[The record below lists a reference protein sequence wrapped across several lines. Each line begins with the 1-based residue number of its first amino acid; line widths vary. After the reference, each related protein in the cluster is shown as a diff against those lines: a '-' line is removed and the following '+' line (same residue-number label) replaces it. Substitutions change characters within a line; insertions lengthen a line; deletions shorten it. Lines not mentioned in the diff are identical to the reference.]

1 MIITVKNVLDRRFR
15 ISTQLYVVIGG
26 AVALT
31 VAASL
36 VGWFSF
42 NQVGEVQSRVNEG
55 SVPELEAAFGIA
67 QHSNTL
73 VTAAPRLTAAANA
86 DDLGVVAAVIEE
98 AHVALE
104 GEIDTLEERGTE
116 AERVQSIR
124 DHTNSLVLNIHLL
137 TDSMD
142 DLFEVTEQ
150 RDALRD
156 QLNTVNTR
164 LDATVVPAV
173 DNQYFY
179 TMTGYRN
186 LGDPPSIPQFY
197 FTEDEVD
204 LYRDLAELQADANVA
219 TQLLVSVFSL
229 SEAPLIEP
237 LRERFEAIA
246 SRIDRRVDGLHDNQA
261 RAVLIPIFTWLF
273 DLGMGEGNGFDLR
286 ARELEILQGQQALL
300 ETNRG
305 IAVELVD
312 EVDGLVNTA
321 HLRVEEATE
330 ASTQAILTG
339 RTLLLVI
346 SASSVAAAMLISWQF
361 VWRILL
367 RRLEMLSDWMR
378 RMAGGD
384 LEAQVEIRGKD
395 EVADMAA
402 ALEVF
407 RQHALEVQRLNLVE
421 RLAEELQ
428 GKNEELESL
437 AGELQGK
444 NGELESLA
452 GELQGKNDQLEI
464 VLADLQKAQDQ
475 IVMREKLAALGELT
489 AGVAHEIRNPLN
501 FVNNFSEVSEELLQE
516 MNEILEEGGDSLN
529 EEQKGN
535 IQDISQDLSSNLER
549 IRTHGSRANRIVHDM
564 LMMGRGSGDHRPTD
578 INGLVDEYSKLAYHS
593 ARATNTEFQL
603 DLQQD
608 FDPDVGELDVIPQ
621 DLGRVFLNMVSNS
634 CHATH
639 EKRMAGLEAGNG
651 VADYFPTVWLTTR
664 RIDDMIEVRIRD
676 NGNGIPDDVIDKIF
690 NPFFTTKPTDQGTG
704 LGLAISSDIIRQHG
718 GSIRATSEPG
728 EYAEMIVELPLVVT
742 TAALAEDA
750 DDEEP
755 DDAQEQSEEGQD

>member
-1 MIITVKNVLDRRFR
+1 MIGKLKSIIDLRFR
-15 ISTQLYVVIGG
+15 ISTQLYLVIGG
-26 AVALT
+26 AVVMT

-67 QHSNTL
+67 QYSNTL
-73 VTAAPRLTAAANA
+73 VTAAPRLTSAANA
-86 DDLGVVAAVIEE
+86 KDLGEVAALIEG
-98 AHVALE
+98 AHSALE
-104 GEIDTLEERGTE
+104 GEIDTLEERGTGD
-116 AERVQSIR
+116 ARVQRIR
-124 DHTNSLVLNIHLL
+124 DHANSLVLNIQLI

-142 DLFEVTEQ
+142 ELFIVTEQ
-150 RDALRD
+150 RDTLRD
-156 QLNTVNTR
+156 QLTTVNTR

-186 LGDPPSIPQFY
+186 PGEPPAIPQFH
-197 FTEDEVD
+197 FTEDELS
-204 LYRDLAELQADANVA
+204 LYRSLAEVQADANVA

-246 SRIDRRVDGLHDNQA
+246 GSIDRRVDSLQDNQV

-286 ARELEILQGQQALL
+286 ARELELLQSQQSLL
-300 ETNRG
+300 ATNRN

-312 EVDGLVNTA
+312 EVDGLVNAA
-321 HLRVEEATE
+321 HLNVQAATE

-339 RTLLLVI
+339 RTLLLAI
-346 SASSVAAAMLISWQF
+346 TAISVAAAMLISWQF
-361 VWRILL
+361 VWRVLL

-378 RMAGGD
+378 RMARGD
-384 LEAQVEIRGKD
+384 LEAQVEIGGRD

-407 RQHALEVQRLNLVE
+407 RQHALEIQRLNLVE
-421 RLAEELQ
+421 QLAQELQ
-428 GKNEELESL
+428 GKNEELES
-437 AGELQGK
+437 
-444 NGELESLA
+444 
-452 GELQGKNDQLEI
+452 
-464 VLADLQKAQDQ
+464 VLADLQRAQDQ

-501 FVNNFSEVSEELLQE
+501 FVNNFSEVSAELLQE
-516 MNEILEEGGDSLN
+516 LNEIFEEGGETLN
-529 EEQKGN
+529 EEQRGL

-549 IRTHGSRANRIVHDM
+549 IRTHGARANRIVHDM
-564 LMMGRGSGDHRPTD
+564 LMMGRGSGEHRPTD

-593 ARATNTEFQL
+593 ARATNTEFQI

-639 EKRMAGLEAGNG
+639 EKRIARVEAGNG
-651 VADYFPTVWLTTR
+651 SEVYFPTVWLTTR
-664 RIDDMIEVRIRD
+664 RKEEQIEVRIRD
-676 NGNGIPDDVIDKIF
+676 NGSGIPDDVIDKIF

-704 LGLAISSDIIRQHG
+704 LGLALSSDIIRQHG
-718 GSIRATSEPG
+718 GAIRATSEPG
-728 EYAEMIVELPLVVT
+728 EYTEMIIDLPLVMAVVVMEQE
-742 TAALAEDA
+742 AGEEV
-750 DDEEP
+750 DEE
-755 DDAQEQSEEGQD
+755 QDQD

>member
-1 MIITVKNVLDRRFR
+1 MIGKLKSIIDLRFR
-15 ISTQLYVVIGG
+15 ISTQLYLVIGG
-26 AVALT
+26 AVVMT

-73 VTAAPRLTAAANA
+73 VTAAPRLTSAANA
-86 DDLGVVAAVIEE
+86 KDLGEVVALIED
-98 AHVALE
+98 AHSALE
-104 GEIDTLEERGTE
+104 GEIDTLEERGTGDD
-116 AERVQSIR
+116 RVQRIR
-124 DHTNSLVLNIHLL
+124 DHANSLVLNIQLI

-142 DLFEVTEQ
+142 ELFIVTEQ
-150 RDALRD
+150 RDTLRD
-156 QLNTVNTR
+156 QLTTVNTR

-186 LGDPPSIPQFY
+186 PGEPPAIPQFH
-197 FTEDEVD
+197 FTEDELS
-204 LYRDLAELQADANVA
+204 LYRSLAEIQADANVA

-246 SRIDRRVDGLHDNQA
+246 GSIDRRVDSLQDNQV

-286 ARELEILQGQQALL
+286 ARELELLQSQQSLL
-300 ETNRG
+300 ATNRN

-312 EVDGLVNTA
+312 EVDGLVNAA
-321 HLRVEEATE
+321 HLNVQAATE

-339 RTLLLVI
+339 RTLLLAI
-346 SASSVAAAMLISWQF
+346 TAISVAAAMLISWQF
-361 VWRILL
+361 VWRVLL

-378 RMAGGD
+378 RMARGD
-384 LEAQVEIRGKD
+384 LEAQVDIGGRD

-407 RQHALEVQRLNLVE
+407 RQHALEIQRLNLVE
-421 RLAEELQ
+421 QLAQELQ
-428 GKNEELESL
+428 GKNEELES
-437 AGELQGK
+437 
-444 NGELESLA
+444 
-452 GELQGKNDQLEI
+452 
-464 VLADLQKAQDQ
+464 VLADLQRAQDQ

-501 FVNNFSEVSEELLQE
+501 FVNNFSEVSAELLQE
-516 MNEILEEGGDSLN
+516 LNEIFEEGGETLN
-529 EEQKGN
+529 EEQRGL

-549 IRTHGSRANRIVHDM
+549 IRTHGARANRIVHDM
-564 LMMGRGSGDHRPTD
+564 LMMGRGSGEHRPTD

-593 ARATNTEFQL
+593 ARATNTEFQI

-639 EKRMAGLEAGNG
+639 EKRIARVEAGNG
-651 VADYFPTVWLTTR
+651 SEVYFPTVWLTTR
-664 RIDDMIEVRIRD
+664 RKEEQIEVRIRD
-676 NGNGIPDDVIDKIF
+676 NGSGIPDDVIDKIF

-704 LGLAISSDIIRQHG
+704 LGLALSSDIIRQHG
-718 GSIRATSEPG
+718 GAIRATSEPG
-728 EYAEMIVELPLVVT
+728 EYTEMIIDLPLAMGAAVT
-742 TAALAEDA
+742 EQEVG
-750 DDEEP
+750 EEE
-755 DDAQEQSEEGQD
+755 EQDQD

>member
-1 MIITVKNVLDRRFR
+1 MIGKLKSIVGLRFR

-26 AVALT
+26 AVAMT

-73 VTAAPRLTAAANA
+73 VTAAPRLTSAANA
-86 DDLGVVAAVIEE
+86 RDLGEVAALIED
-98 AHVALE
+98 AHSALE
-104 GEIDTLEERGTE
+104 GEIDTLEERGTGD
-116 AERVQSIR
+116 ARVQRIR
-124 DHTNSLVLNIHLL
+124 DHANSLVLNIQLI

-142 DLFEVTEQ
+142 ELFIVTEQ

-156 QLNTVNTR
+156 QLTTVNTR

-179 TMTGYRN
+179 TLTGFRN
-186 LGDPPSIPQFY
+186 PGEPPAIPQFY
-197 FTEDEVD
+197 FTEDEVS
-204 LYRDLAELQADANVA
+204 LYRSLAEVQADANVA

-246 SRIDRRVDGLHDNQA
+246 SRIDRRVDSLQDNQV

-286 ARELEILQGQQALL
+286 ARELELLQSQQSLL
-300 ETNRG
+300 ATNRN

-312 EVDGLVNTA
+312 EVDGLVNAA
-321 HLRVEEATE
+321 HLSVQAATE

-339 RTLLLVI
+339 RTLLLAI
-346 SASSVAAAMLISWQF
+346 TAISVAAAMLISWQF

-367 RRLEMLSDWMR
+367 RRLGMLSDWMR
-378 RMAGGD
+378 RMARGD
-384 LEAQVEIRGKD
+384 LEAQVEIGGRD

-407 RQHALEVQRLNLVE
+407 RQHALEIQRLNLVE
-421 RLAEELQ
+421 QLAQELQ
-428 GKNEELESL
+428 GKNEELES
-437 AGELQGK
+437 
-444 NGELESLA
+444 
-452 GELQGKNDQLEI
+452 
-464 VLADLQKAQDQ
+464 VLADLQRAQDQ

-501 FVNNFSEVSEELLQE
+501 FVNNFSEVSAELLQE
-516 MNEILEEGGDSLN
+516 LNEILEEGGETLN
-529 EEQKGN
+529 EEQRGL

-549 IRTHGSRANRIVHDM
+549 IRSHGSRANRIVHDM
-564 LMMGRGSGDHRPTD
+564 LMMGRGSGEHRSTD

-639 EKRMAGLEAGNG
+639 EKRIAGVEAGNG
-651 VADYFPTVWLTTR
+651 SEAYFPTVWLTTR
-664 RIDDMIEVRIRD
+664 RNEEQIEVRIRD

-718 GSIRATSEPG
+718 GAIRATSEPG
-728 EYAEMIVELPLVVT
+728 EYTEMIIDLPLVMAAAVT
-742 TAALAEDA
+742 EQEVGEEVDE
-750 DDEEP
+750 DEE
-755 DDAQEQSEEGQD
+755 QGQD

>member
-1 MIITVKNVLDRRFR
+1 MIGKLKSIVGLRFR

-26 AVALT
+26 AVAMT

-73 VTAAPRLTAAANA
+73 VTAAPRLTSAADAR
-86 DDLGVVAAVIEE
+86 DLGEVAALIED
-98 AHVALE
+98 AHSALE
-104 GEIDTLEERGTE
+104 GEIDTLEERGTGD
-116 AERVQSIR
+116 ARVQRIR
-124 DHTNSLVLNIHLL
+124 DHANSLVLNIQLI

-142 DLFEVTEQ
+142 ELFIVTEQ

-156 QLNTVNTR
+156 QLTTVNTR

-179 TMTGYRN
+179 TLTGFRN
-186 LGDPPSIPQFY
+186 PGEPPAIPQFY
-197 FTEDEVD
+197 FTEDEVS
-204 LYRDLAELQADANVA
+204 LYRSLAEVQADANVA

-246 SRIDRRVDGLHDNQA
+246 SRIDRRVDSLQDNQV

-286 ARELEILQGQQALL
+286 ARELELLQSQQSLL
-300 ETNRG
+300 ATNRN

-312 EVDGLVNTA
+312 EVDGLVNAA
-321 HLRVEEATE
+321 HLSVQAATE

-339 RTLLLVI
+339 RTLLLAI
-346 SASSVAAAMLISWQF
+346 TAISVAAAMLISWQF

-367 RRLEMLSDWMR
+367 RRLGMLSDWMR
-378 RMAGGD
+378 RMARGD
-384 LEAQVEIRGKD
+384 LEAQVEIGGRD

-407 RQHALEVQRLNLVE
+407 RQHALEIQRLNLVE
-421 RLAEELQ
+421 QLAQELQ
-428 GKNEELESL
+428 GKNEELES
-437 AGELQGK
+437 
-444 NGELESLA
+444 
-452 GELQGKNDQLEI
+452 
-464 VLADLQKAQDQ
+464 VLADLQRAQDQ

-501 FVNNFSEVSEELLQE
+501 FVNNFSEVSAELLQE
-516 MNEILEEGGDSLN
+516 LNEILEEGGETLN
-529 EEQKGN
+529 EEQRGL

-549 IRTHGSRANRIVHDM
+549 IRSHGSRANRIVHDM
-564 LMMGRGSGDHRPTD
+564 LMMGRGSGEHRSTD

-608 FDPDVGELDVIPQ
+608 FDQDVGELDVIPQ

-639 EKRMAGLEAGNG
+639 EKRLARVEVGNG
-651 VADYFPTVWLTTR
+651 SEAYFPTVWLTTR
-664 RIDDMIEVRIRD
+664 RNEEQIEVRIRD

-718 GSIRATSEPG
+718 GAIRATSEPG
-728 EYAEMIVELPLVVT
+728 EYTEMIIDLPLVMAAVVT
-742 TAALAEDA
+742 EQEVGEEVDE
-750 DDEEP
+750 DEE
-755 DDAQEQSEEGQD
+755 QGQD

>member
-1 MIITVKNVLDRRFR
+1 MIGKLKSIIDLRFR
-15 ISTQLYVVIGG
+15 ISTQLYLVIGG
-26 AVALT
+26 AVVMT

-73 VTAAPRLTAAANA
+73 VTAAPRLTSAANA
-86 DDLGVVAAVIEE
+86 KDLGEVVALIED
-98 AHVALE
+98 AHSALE
-104 GEIDTLEERGTE
+104 GEIDTLEERGTGDD
-116 AERVQSIR
+116 RVQRIR
-124 DHTNSLVLNIHLL
+124 DHANSLVLNIQLI

-142 DLFEVTEQ
+142 ELFIVTEQ
-150 RDALRD
+150 RDTLRD
-156 QLNTVNTR
+156 QLTTVNTR

-186 LGDPPSIPQFY
+186 PGEPPAIPQFH
-197 FTEDEVD
+197 FTEDELS
-204 LYRDLAELQADANVA
+204 LYRSLAEVQADANVA

-246 SRIDRRVDGLHDNQA
+246 GSIDRRVDSLQDNQV

-286 ARELEILQGQQALL
+286 ARELELLQSQQSLL
-300 ETNRG
+300 ATNRN

-312 EVDGLVNTA
+312 EVDGLVNAA
-321 HLRVEEATE
+321 HLNVQAATE

-339 RTLLLVI
+339 RTLLLAI
-346 SASSVAAAMLISWQF
+346 TAISVAAAMLISWQF
-361 VWRILL
+361 VWRVLL

-378 RMAGGD
+378 RMARGD
-384 LEAQVEIRGKD
+384 LEAQVEIGGRD

-407 RQHALEVQRLNLVE
+407 RQHALEIQRLNLVE
-421 RLAEELQ
+421 QLAQELQ
-428 GKNEELESL
+428 GKNEELES
-437 AGELQGK
+437 
-444 NGELESLA
+444 
-452 GELQGKNDQLEI
+452 
-464 VLADLQKAQDQ
+464 VLADLQRAQDQ

-501 FVNNFSEVSEELLQE
+501 FVNNFSEVSAELLQE
-516 MNEILEEGGDSLN
+516 LNEIFEEGGETLN
-529 EEQKGN
+529 EEQRGL

-549 IRTHGSRANRIVHDM
+549 IRTHGARANRIVHDM
-564 LMMGRGSGDHRPTD
+564 LMMGRGSGEHRPTD

-593 ARATNTEFQL
+593 ARATNTEFQI

-639 EKRMAGLEAGNG
+639 EKRIARVEAGNG
-651 VADYFPTVWLTTR
+651 SEVYFPTVWLTTR
-664 RIDDMIEVRIRD
+664 RKEEQIEVRIRD
-676 NGNGIPDDVIDKIF
+676 NGSGIPDDVIDKIF

-704 LGLAISSDIIRQHG
+704 LGLALSSDIIRQHG
-718 GSIRATSEPG
+718 GAIRATSEPG
-728 EYAEMIVELPLVVT
+728 EYTEMIIDLPLVMGAAVT
-742 TAALAEDA
+742 EQDVG
-750 DDEEP
+750 EEE
-755 DDAQEQSEEGQD
+755 EQDQD

>member
-1 MIITVKNVLDRRFR
+1 MIGKLKSIVGLRFR

-26 AVALT
+26 AVAMT

-73 VTAAPRLTAAANA
+73 VTAAPRLTSAADAR
-86 DDLGVVAAVIEE
+86 DLGEVAALIED
-98 AHVALE
+98 AHSALE
-104 GEIDTLEERGTE
+104 GEIDTLEERGTGD
-116 AERVQSIR
+116 ARVQRIR
-124 DHTNSLVLNIHLL
+124 DHANSLVLNIQLI

-142 DLFEVTEQ
+142 ELFIVTEQ

-156 QLNTVNTR
+156 QLTTVNTR

-179 TMTGYRN
+179 TLTGFRN
-186 LGDPPSIPQFY
+186 PGEPPAIPQFY
-197 FTEDEVD
+197 FTEDEVS
-204 LYRDLAELQADANVA
+204 LYRSLAEVQADANVA

-246 SRIDRRVDGLHDNQA
+246 SRIDRRVDSLQDNQV

-286 ARELEILQGQQALL
+286 ARELELLQSQQSLL
-300 ETNRG
+300 ATNRN

-312 EVDGLVNTA
+312 EVDGLVNAA
-321 HLRVEEATE
+321 HLSVQAATE

-339 RTLLLVI
+339 RTLLLAI
-346 SASSVAAAMLISWQF
+346 TAISVAAAMLISWQF

-367 RRLEMLSDWMR
+367 RRLGMLSDWMR
-378 RMAGGD
+378 RMARGD
-384 LEAQVEIRGKD
+384 LEAQVEIGGRD

-407 RQHALEVQRLNLVE
+407 RQHALEIQRLNLVE
-421 RLAEELQ
+421 QLAQELQ
-428 GKNEELESL
+428 GKNEELE
-437 AGELQGK
+437 
-444 NGELESLA
+444 
-452 GELQGKNDQLEI
+452 I
-464 VLADLQKAQDQ
+464 VLADLQRAQDQ

-501 FVNNFSEVSEELLQE
+501 FVNNFSEVSAELLQE
-516 MNEILEEGGDSLN
+516 LNEILEEGGETLN
-529 EEQKGN
+529 EEQRGL

-549 IRTHGSRANRIVHDM
+549 IRSHGSRANRIVHDM
-564 LMMGRGSGDHRPTD
+564 LMMGRGSGEHRSTD

-639 EKRMAGLEAGNG
+639 EKRIAGVEAGNG
-651 VADYFPTVWLTTR
+651 SEAYFPTVWLTTR
-664 RIDDMIEVRIRD
+664 RNEEQIEVRIRD

-718 GSIRATSEPG
+718 GAIRATSEPG
-728 EYAEMIVELPLVVT
+728 EYTEMIIDLPLVMVAAVT
-742 TAALAEDA
+742 EQEVGEEVDE
-750 DDEEP
+750 DEE
-755 DDAQEQSEEGQD
+755 QGQD

>member
-1 MIITVKNVLDRRFR
+1 MIGKLKSIIDLRFR
-15 ISTQLYVVIGG
+15 ISTQLYLVIGG
-26 AVALT
+26 AVVMT

-73 VTAAPRLTAAANA
+73 VTAAPRLTSAANA
-86 DDLGVVAAVIEE
+86 KDLGEVVALIED
-98 AHVALE
+98 AHSALE
-104 GEIDTLEERGTE
+104 GEIDTLEERGTGDD
-116 AERVQSIR
+116 RVQRIR
-124 DHTNSLVLNIHLL
+124 DHANSLVLNIQLI

-142 DLFEVTEQ
+142 ELFIVTEQ
-150 RDALRD
+150 RDTLRD
-156 QLNTVNTR
+156 QLTTVNTR

-186 LGDPPSIPQFY
+186 PGEPPAIPQFH
-197 FTEDEVD
+197 FTEDELS
-204 LYRDLAELQADANVA
+204 LYRSLAEIQADANVA

-246 SRIDRRVDGLHDNQA
+246 GSIDRRVDSLQDNQV

-286 ARELEILQGQQALL
+286 ARELELLQSQQSLL
-300 ETNRG
+300 ATNRN

-312 EVDGLVNTA
+312 EVDGLVNAA
-321 HLRVEEATE
+321 HLNVQAATE

-339 RTLLLVI
+339 RTLLLAI
-346 SASSVAAAMLISWQF
+346 TAISVAAAMLISWQF
-361 VWRILL
+361 VWRVLL

-378 RMAGGD
+378 RMARGD
-384 LEAQVEIRGKD
+384 LEAQVEIGGRD

-407 RQHALEVQRLNLVE
+407 RQHALEIQRLNLVE
-421 RLAEELQ
+421 QLAQELQ
-428 GKNEELESL
+428 GKNEELES
-437 AGELQGK
+437 
-444 NGELESLA
+444 
-452 GELQGKNDQLEI
+452 
-464 VLADLQKAQDQ
+464 VLADLQRAQDQ

-501 FVNNFSEVSEELLQE
+501 FVNNFSEVSAELLQE
-516 MNEILEEGGDSLN
+516 LNEIFEEGGETLN
-529 EEQKGN
+529 EEQRGL

-549 IRTHGSRANRIVHDM
+549 IRTHGARANRIVHDM
-564 LMMGRGSGDHRPTD
+564 LMMGRGSGEHRPTD

-593 ARATNTEFQL
+593 ARATNTEFQI

-639 EKRMAGLEAGNG
+639 EKRIARVEAGNG
-651 VADYFPTVWLTTR
+651 SEVYFPTVWLTTR
-664 RIDDMIEVRIRD
+664 RKEEQIEVRIRD
-676 NGNGIPDDVIDKIF
+676 NGSGIPDDVIDKIF

-704 LGLAISSDIIRQHG
+704 LGLALSSDIIRQHG
-718 GSIRATSEPG
+718 GAIRATSEPG
-728 EYAEMIVELPLVVT
+728 EYTEMIIDLPLVMETAVT
-742 TAALAEDA
+742 EREVG
-750 DDEEP
+750 EEE
-755 DDAQEQSEEGQD
+755 EQDQD

>member
-1 MIITVKNVLDRRFR
+1 MIGKLKSIVGLRFR

-26 AVALT
+26 AVAMT

-73 VTAAPRLTAAANA
+73 VTAAPRLTSAADAR
-86 DDLGVVAAVIEE
+86 DLGEVAALIED
-98 AHVALE
+98 AHSALE
-104 GEIDTLEERGTE
+104 GEIDTLEERGTGD
-116 AERVQSIR
+116 ARVQRIR
-124 DHTNSLVLNIHLL
+124 DHANSLVLNIQLI

-142 DLFEVTEQ
+142 DLFIVTEQ

-156 QLNTVNTR
+156 QLTTVNTR

-179 TMTGYRN
+179 TLTGFRN
-186 LGDPPSIPQFY
+186 PGEPPAIPQFY
-197 FTEDEVD
+197 FTEDEVS
-204 LYRDLAELQADANVA
+204 LYRSLAEVQADANVA

-246 SRIDRRVDGLHDNQA
+246 SRIDRRVDSLQDNQV

-286 ARELEILQGQQALL
+286 ARELELLQSQQSLL
-300 ETNRG
+300 ATNRN

-312 EVDGLVNTA
+312 EVDGLVNAA
-321 HLRVEEATE
+321 HLSVQAATE

-339 RTLLLVI
+339 RTLLLAI
-346 SASSVAAAMLISWQF
+346 TAISVAAAMLISWQF

-367 RRLEMLSDWMR
+367 RRLGMLSDWMR
-378 RMAGGD
+378 RMARGD
-384 LEAQVEIRGKD
+384 LEAQVEIGGRD

-407 RQHALEVQRLNLVE
+407 RQHALEIQRLNLVE
-421 RLAEELQ
+421 QLAQELQ
-428 GKNEELESL
+428 GKNEELES
-437 AGELQGK
+437 
-444 NGELESLA
+444 
-452 GELQGKNDQLEI
+452 
-464 VLADLQKAQDQ
+464 VLADLQRAQDQ

-501 FVNNFSEVSEELLQE
+501 FVNNFSEVSAELLQE
-516 MNEILEEGGDSLN
+516 LNEILEEGGETLN
-529 EEQKGN
+529 EEQRGL

-564 LMMGRGSGDHRPTD
+564 LMMGRGSGEHRSTD

-621 DLGRVFLNMVSNS
+621 ELGRVFLNMVSNS

-639 EKRMAGLEAGNG
+639 EKRIAGVEAGNG
-651 VADYFPTVWLTTR
+651 SEAYFPTVWLTTR
-664 RIDDMIEVRIRD
+664 RNEEQIEVRIRD

-718 GSIRATSEPG
+718 GAIRATSEPG
-728 EYAEMIVELPLVVT
+728 EYTEMIIDLPLVMVAAVT
-742 TAALAEDA
+742 EQEVGEEVDE
-750 DDEEP
+750 DEE
-755 DDAQEQSEEGQD
+755 QGQD

>member
-1 MIITVKNVLDRRFR
+1 MIGKLKSIIDLRFR
-15 ISTQLYVVIGG
+15 ISTQLYLVIGG
-26 AVALT
+26 AVVMT

-73 VTAAPRLTAAANA
+73 VTAAPRLTSAANA
-86 DDLGVVAAVIEE
+86 KDLGEVVALIEG
-98 AHVALE
+98 AHSALE
-104 GEIDTLEERGTE
+104 GEIDTLEERGTGDD
-116 AERVQSIR
+116 RVQRIR
-124 DHTNSLVLNIHLL
+124 DHANSLVLNIQLI

-142 DLFEVTEQ
+142 ELFIVTEQ
-150 RDALRD
+150 RDTLRD
-156 QLNTVNTR
+156 QLTTVNTR

-186 LGDPPSIPQFY
+186 PGEPPAIPQFH
-197 FTEDEVD
+197 FTEDELS
-204 LYRDLAELQADANVA
+204 LYRSLAEVQADANVA

-246 SRIDRRVDGLHDNQA
+246 GSIDRRVDSLQDNQV

-286 ARELEILQGQQALL
+286 ARELELLQSQQSLL
-300 ETNRG
+300 ATNRN

-312 EVDGLVNTA
+312 EVDGLVNAA
-321 HLRVEEATE
+321 HLNVQAATE

-339 RTLLLVI
+339 RTLLLAI
-346 SASSVAAAMLISWQF
+346 TAISVAAAMLISWQF
-361 VWRILL
+361 VWRVLL

-378 RMAGGD
+378 RMARGD
-384 LEAQVEIRGKD
+384 LEAQVEIGGRD

-407 RQHALEVQRLNLVE
+407 RQHALEIQRLNLVE
-421 RLAEELQ
+421 QLAQELQ
-428 GKNEELESL
+428 GKNEELES
-437 AGELQGK
+437 
-444 NGELESLA
+444 
-452 GELQGKNDQLEI
+452 
-464 VLADLQKAQDQ
+464 VLADLQRAQDQ

-501 FVNNFSEVSEELLQE
+501 FVNNFSEVSAELLQE
-516 MNEILEEGGDSLN
+516 LNEILEEGGETLN
-529 EEQKGN
+529 EEQRGL

-549 IRTHGSRANRIVHDM
+549 IRTHGARANRIVHDM
-564 LMMGRGSGDHRPTD
+564 LMMGRGSGEHRPTD

-593 ARATNTEFQL
+593 ARATNTEFQI

-639 EKRMAGLEAGNG
+639 EKRIARVEAGNG
-651 VADYFPTVWLTTR
+651 SEVYFPTVWLTTR
-664 RIDDMIEVRIRD
+664 RKEEQIEVRIRD
-676 NGNGIPDDVIDKIF
+676 NGSGIPDDVIDKIF

-704 LGLAISSDIIRQHG
+704 LGLALSSDIIRQHG
-718 GSIRATSEPG
+718 GAIRATSEPG
-728 EYAEMIVELPLVVT
+728 EYTEMIIDLPLVMETAVT
-742 TAALAEDA
+742 EREVG
-750 DDEEP
+750 EEE
-755 DDAQEQSEEGQD
+755 EQDQD

>member
-1 MIITVKNVLDRRFR
+1 MIGKLKSIVGLRFR

-26 AVALT
+26 AVAMT

-73 VTAAPRLTAAANA
+73 VTAAPRLTSAADAR
-86 DDLGVVAAVIEE
+86 DLSEVAALIED
-98 AHVALE
+98 AHSALE
-104 GEIDTLEERGTE
+104 GEIDTLEERGTGD
-116 AERVQSIR
+116 ARVQRIR
-124 DHTNSLVLNIHLL
+124 DHANSLVLNIQLI

-142 DLFEVTEQ
+142 ELFIVTEQ

-156 QLNTVNTR
+156 QLTTVNTR

-179 TMTGYRN
+179 TLTGFRN
-186 LGDPPSIPQFY
+186 PGEPPAIPQFY
-197 FTEDEVD
+197 FTEDEVS
-204 LYRDLAELQADANVA
+204 LYRSLAEVQADANVA

-246 SRIDRRVDGLHDNQA
+246 SRIDRRVDSLQDNQV

-286 ARELEILQGQQALL
+286 ARELELLQSQQSLL
-300 ETNRG
+300 ATNRN

-312 EVDGLVNTA
+312 EVDGLVNAA
-321 HLRVEEATE
+321 HLSVQAATE

-339 RTLLLVI
+339 RTLLLAI
-346 SASSVAAAMLISWQF
+346 TAISVAAAMLISWQF

-367 RRLEMLSDWMR
+367 RRLGMLSDWMR
-378 RMAGGD
+378 RMARGD
-384 LEAQVEIRGKD
+384 LEAQVEIGGRD

-407 RQHALEVQRLNLVE
+407 RQHALEIQRLNLVE
-421 RLAEELQ
+421 QLAQELQ
-428 GKNEELESL
+428 GKNEELES
-437 AGELQGK
+437 
-444 NGELESLA
+444 
-452 GELQGKNDQLEI
+452 
-464 VLADLQKAQDQ
+464 VLADLQRAQDQ

-501 FVNNFSEVSEELLQE
+501 FVNNFSEVSAELLQE
-516 MNEILEEGGDSLN
+516 LNEILEEGGETLN
-529 EEQKGN
+529 EEQRGL

-564 LMMGRGSGDHRPTD
+564 LMMGRGSGEHRSTD

-639 EKRMAGLEAGNG
+639 EKRIAGVEAGNG
-651 VADYFPTVWLTTR
+651 SEAYFPTVWLTTR
-664 RIDDMIEVRIRD
+664 RNEEQIEVRIRD

-718 GSIRATSEPG
+718 GAIRATSEPG
-728 EYAEMIVELPLVVT
+728 EYTEMIIDLPLVMVAAVT
-742 TAALAEDA
+742 EQEVGEEVDE
-750 DDEEP
+750 DEE
-755 DDAQEQSEEGQD
+755 QGQD

>member
-1 MIITVKNVLDRRFR
+1 MIGKLKSIIDLRFR
-15 ISTQLYVVIGG
+15 ISTQLYLVIGG
-26 AVALT
+26 AVVMT

-67 QHSNTL
+67 QYSNTL
-73 VTAAPRLTAAANA
+73 VTAAPRLTSAANA
-86 DDLGVVAAVIEE
+86 KDLGEVVALIED
-98 AHVALE
+98 AHSALE
-104 GEIDTLEERGTE
+104 GEIDTLEERGTGD
-116 AERVQSIR
+116 AGVQRIR
-124 DHTNSLVLNIHLL
+124 DHANSLVLNIQLI

-142 DLFEVTEQ
+142 ELFIVTEQ
-150 RDALRD
+150 RDTLRD
-156 QLNTVNTR
+156 QLTTVNTR

-186 LGDPPSIPQFY
+186 PGEPPAIPQFH
-197 FTEDEVD
+197 FTEDELS
-204 LYRDLAELQADANVA
+204 LYRSLAEIQADANVA

-246 SRIDRRVDGLHDNQA
+246 GSIDRRVDSLQDNQV

-286 ARELEILQGQQALL
+286 ARELELLQSQQSLL
-300 ETNRG
+300 ATNRN

-312 EVDGLVNTA
+312 EVDGLVNAA
-321 HLRVEEATE
+321 HLNVQAATE

-339 RTLLLVI
+339 RTLLLAI
-346 SASSVAAAMLISWQF
+346 TAISVAAAMLISWQF
-361 VWRILL
+361 VWRVLL

-378 RMAGGD
+378 RMARGD
-384 LEAQVEIRGKD
+384 LEAQVEIGGRD

-407 RQHALEVQRLNLVE
+407 RQHALEIQRLNLVE
-421 RLAEELQ
+421 QLAQELQ
-428 GKNEELESL
+428 GKNEELES
-437 AGELQGK
+437 
-444 NGELESLA
+444 
-452 GELQGKNDQLEI
+452 
-464 VLADLQKAQDQ
+464 VLADLQRAQDQ

-501 FVNNFSEVSEELLQE
+501 FVNNFSEVSAELLQE
-516 MNEILEEGGDSLN
+516 LNEIFEEGGETLN
-529 EEQKGN
+529 EEQRGL

-549 IRTHGSRANRIVHDM
+549 IRTHGARANRIVHDM
-564 LMMGRGSGDHRPTD
+564 LMMGRGSGEHRPTD

-593 ARATNTEFQL
+593 ARATNTEFQI

-639 EKRMAGLEAGNG
+639 EKRIARVEAGNG
-651 VADYFPTVWLTTR
+651 SEVYFPTVWLTTR
-664 RIDDMIEVRIRD
+664 RKEEQIEVRIRD
-676 NGNGIPDDVIDKIF
+676 NGSGIPDDVIDKIF

-718 GSIRATSEPG
+718 GAIRATSEPG
-728 EYAEMIVELPLVVT
+728 EYTEMIIDLPLVMEMAVT
-742 TAALAEDA
+742 EREVG
-750 DDEEP
+750 EEE
-755 DDAQEQSEEGQD
+755 EQDQD

>member
-1 MIITVKNVLDRRFR
+1 MIGKLKSIVGLRFR

-26 AVALT
+26 AVAMT

-73 VTAAPRLTAAANA
+73 VTAAPRLTSAADAR
-86 DDLGVVAAVIEE
+86 DLGEVAALIED
-98 AHVALE
+98 AHSALE
-104 GEIDTLEERGTE
+104 GEIDTLEERGTGD
-116 AERVQSIR
+116 ARVQRIR
-124 DHTNSLVLNIHLL
+124 DHANSLVLNIQLI

-142 DLFEVTEQ
+142 ELFIVTEQ

-156 QLNTVNTR
+156 QLTTVNTR

-179 TMTGYRN
+179 TLTGFRN
-186 LGDPPSIPQFY
+186 PGEPPAIPQFY
-197 FTEDEVD
+197 FTEDEVS
-204 LYRDLAELQADANVA
+204 LYRSLAEVQADANVA

-246 SRIDRRVDGLHDNQA
+246 GRIDRRVDSLQDNQV

-286 ARELEILQGQQALL
+286 ARELELLQSQQSLL
-300 ETNRG
+300 ATNRN

-312 EVDGLVNTA
+312 EVDGLVNAA
-321 HLRVEEATE
+321 HLSVQAATE

-339 RTLLLVI
+339 RTLLLAI
-346 SASSVAAAMLISWQF
+346 TAISVAAAMLISWQF

-367 RRLEMLSDWMR
+367 RRLGMLSDWMR
-378 RMAGGD
+378 RMARGD
-384 LEAQVEIRGKD
+384 LEAQVEIGGRD

-407 RQHALEVQRLNLVE
+407 RQHALEIQRLNLVE
-421 RLAEELQ
+421 QLAQELQ
-428 GKNEELESL
+428 GKNEELE
-437 AGELQGK
+437 
-444 NGELESLA
+444 
-452 GELQGKNDQLEI
+452 I
-464 VLADLQKAQDQ
+464 VLADLQRAQDQ

-501 FVNNFSEVSEELLQE
+501 FVNNFSEVSAELLQE
-516 MNEILEEGGDSLN
+516 LNEILEEGGETLN
-529 EEQKGN
+529 EEQRGL

-564 LMMGRGSGDHRPTD
+564 LMMGRGSGEHRSTD

-639 EKRMAGLEAGNG
+639 EKRIAGVEAGNG
-651 VADYFPTVWLTTR
+651 SEAYFPTVWLTTR
-664 RIDDMIEVRIRD
+664 RNEEQIEVRIRD

-718 GSIRATSEPG
+718 GAIRATSEPG
-728 EYAEMIVELPLVVT
+728 EYTEMIIDLPLVMVAAVT
-742 TAALAEDA
+742 EQEVGEEVDE
-750 DDEEP
+750 DEE
-755 DDAQEQSEEGQD
+755 QGQD

>member
-1 MIITVKNVLDRRFR
+1 MIGKLKSIIDLRFR
-15 ISTQLYVVIGG
+15 ISTQLYLVIGG
-26 AVALT
+26 AVVMT

-67 QHSNTL
+67 QYSNTL
-73 VTAAPRLTAAANA
+73 VTAAPRLTSAANA
-86 DDLGVVAAVIEE
+86 KDLGEVAALIEG
-98 AHVALE
+98 AHSALE
-104 GEIDTLEERGTE
+104 GEIDTLEERGTGD
-116 AERVQSIR
+116 ARVQRIR
-124 DHTNSLVLNIHLL
+124 DHANSLVLNIQLI

-142 DLFEVTEQ
+142 ELFIVTEQ
-150 RDALRD
+150 RDTLRD
-156 QLNTVNTR
+156 QLTTVNTR

-186 LGDPPSIPQFY
+186 PGEPPAIPQFH
-197 FTEDEVD
+197 FTEDELS
-204 LYRDLAELQADANVA
+204 LYRSLAEIQADANVA

-246 SRIDRRVDGLHDNQA
+246 GSIDRRVDSLQDNQV

-273 DLGMGEGNGFDLR
+273 DLGMGEENGFDLR
-286 ARELEILQGQQALL
+286 ARELELLQSQQSLL
-300 ETNRG
+300 ATNRN

-312 EVDGLVNTA
+312 EVDGLVNAA
-321 HLRVEEATE
+321 HLNVQAATE

-339 RTLLLVI
+339 RTLLLAI
-346 SASSVAAAMLISWQF
+346 TAISVAAAMLISWQF
-361 VWRILL
+361 VWRVLL

-378 RMAGGD
+378 RMARGD
-384 LEAQVEIRGKD
+384 LEAQVEIGGRD

-407 RQHALEVQRLNLVE
+407 RQHALEIQRLNLVE
-421 RLAEELQ
+421 QLAQELQ
-428 GKNEELESL
+428 GKNEELES
-437 AGELQGK
+437 
-444 NGELESLA
+444 
-452 GELQGKNDQLEI
+452 
-464 VLADLQKAQDQ
+464 VLADLQRAQDQ

-501 FVNNFSEVSEELLQE
+501 FVNNFSEVSAELLQE
-516 MNEILEEGGDSLN
+516 LNEIFEEGGETLN
-529 EEQKGN
+529 EEQRGL

-549 IRTHGSRANRIVHDM
+549 IRTHGARANRIVHDM
-564 LMMGRGSGDHRPTD
+564 LMMGRGSGEHRPTD

-593 ARATNTEFQL
+593 ARATNTEFQI

-639 EKRMAGLEAGNG
+639 EKRIARVEAGNG
-651 VADYFPTVWLTTR
+651 SEVYFPTVWLTTR
-664 RIDDMIEVRIRD
+664 RKEEQIEVRIRD
-676 NGNGIPDDVIDKIF
+676 NGSGIPDDVIDKIF

-718 GSIRATSEPG
+718 GAIRATSEPG
-728 EYAEMIVELPLVVT
+728 EYTEMIIDLPLVMETAVT
-742 TAALAEDA
+742 EQEVG
-750 DDEEP
+750 EEE
-755 DDAQEQSEEGQD
+755 EQDQD

>member
-1 MIITVKNVLDRRFR
+1 MIGKLKSIIDLRFR
-15 ISTQLYVVIGG
+15 ISTQLYLVIGG
-26 AVALT
+26 AVVMT

-73 VTAAPRLTAAANA
+73 VTAAPRLTSAANA
-86 DDLGVVAAVIEE
+86 KDLGEVVALIEG
-98 AHVALE
+98 AHSALE
-104 GEIDTLEERGTE
+104 GEIDTLEERGTGDD
-116 AERVQSIR
+116 RVQRIR
-124 DHTNSLVLNIHLL
+124 DHANSLVLNIQLI

-142 DLFEVTEQ
+142 ELFIVTEQ
-150 RDALRD
+150 RDTLRD
-156 QLNTVNTR
+156 QLTTVNTR

-186 LGDPPSIPQFY
+186 PGEPPAIPQFH
-197 FTEDEVD
+197 FTEDELS
-204 LYRDLAELQADANVA
+204 LYRSLAEVQADANVA

-246 SRIDRRVDGLHDNQA
+246 GSIDRRVDSLQDNQV

-286 ARELEILQGQQALL
+286 ARELELLQSQQSLL
-300 ETNRG
+300 ATNRN

-312 EVDGLVNTA
+312 EVDGLVNAA
-321 HLRVEEATE
+321 HLNVQAATE

-339 RTLLLVI
+339 RTLLLAI
-346 SASSVAAAMLISWQF
+346 TAISVAAAMLISWQF
-361 VWRILL
+361 VWRVLL

-378 RMAGGD
+378 RMARGD
-384 LEAQVEIRGKD
+384 LEAQVEIGGRD

-407 RQHALEVQRLNLVE
+407 RQHALEIQRLNLVE
-421 RLAEELQ
+421 QLAQELQ
-428 GKNEELESL
+428 GKNEELES
-437 AGELQGK
+437 
-444 NGELESLA
+444 
-452 GELQGKNDQLEI
+452 
-464 VLADLQKAQDQ
+464 VLADLQRAQDQ

-501 FVNNFSEVSEELLQE
+501 FVNNFSEVSAELLQE
-516 MNEILEEGGDSLN
+516 LNEIFEEGGETLN
-529 EEQKGN
+529 EEQRGL

-549 IRTHGSRANRIVHDM
+549 IRTHGARANRIVHDM
-564 LMMGRGSGDHRPTD
+564 LMMGRGSGEHRPTD

-593 ARATNTEFQL
+593 ARATNTEFQI

-639 EKRMAGLEAGNG
+639 EKRIARVEAGNG
-651 VADYFPTVWLTTR
+651 SEVYFPTVWLTTR
-664 RIDDMIEVRIRD
+664 RKEEQIEVRIRD
-676 NGNGIPDDVIDKIF
+676 NGSGIPDDVIDKIF

-704 LGLAISSDIIRQHG
+704 LGLALSSDIIRQHG
-718 GSIRATSEPG
+718 GAIRATSEPG
-728 EYAEMIVELPLVVT
+728 EYTEMIIDLPLVMETAVT
-742 TAALAEDA
+742 EQEVG
-750 DDEEP
+750 EEE
-755 DDAQEQSEEGQD
+755 EQDQD

>member
-1 MIITVKNVLDRRFR
+1 MIGKLKSIMGLRFR
-15 ISTQLYVVIGG
+15 ISTQLYLVIGG
-26 AVALT
+26 AVVMT

-73 VTAAPRLTAAANA
+73 VTAAPRLTSAANA
-86 DDLGVVAAVIEE
+86 KDLGEVAALIEG
-98 AHVALE
+98 AHSALE
-104 GEIDTLEERGTE
+104 GEIDTLEERGTGD
-116 AERVQSIR
+116 ARVQRIR
-124 DHTNSLVLNIHLL
+124 EHANSLVINIHNV

-142 DLFEVTEQ
+142 EIFIVTEQ

-156 QLNTVNTR
+156 QLTTVNTR

-186 LGDPPSIPQFY
+186 PGEPPAIPQFH
-197 FTEDEVD
+197 FTEDELS
-204 LYRDLAELQADANVA
+204 LYRSLAEIQADANVA

-246 SRIDRRVDGLHDNQA
+246 GSIDRRVDSLQDNQV

-286 ARELEILQGQQALL
+286 ARELELLQSQQSLL
-300 ETNRG
+300 ATNRN

-312 EVDGLVNTA
+312 EVDGLVNAA
-321 HLRVEEATE
+321 HLNVQAATE

-339 RTLLLVI
+339 RTLLLAI
-346 SASSVAAAMLISWQF
+346 TAISVAAAMLISWQF
-361 VWRILL
+361 VWRVLL

-378 RMAGGD
+378 RMARGD
-384 LEAQVEIRGKD
+384 LEAQVEIGGRD

-407 RQHALEVQRLNLVE
+407 RQHALEIQRLNLVE
-421 RLAEELQ
+421 QLAQELQ
-428 GKNEELESL
+428 GKNEELES
-437 AGELQGK
+437 
-444 NGELESLA
+444 
-452 GELQGKNDQLEI
+452 
-464 VLADLQKAQDQ
+464 VLADLQRAQDQ

-501 FVNNFSEVSEELLQE
+501 FVNNFSEVSAELLQE
-516 MNEILEEGGDSLN
+516 LNEILEEGGETLN
-529 EEQKGN
+529 EEQRGL

-549 IRTHGSRANRIVHDM
+549 IRTHGARANRIVHDM
-564 LMMGRGSGDHRPTD
+564 LMMGRGSGEHRPTD

-593 ARATNTEFQL
+593 ARATNTEFQI

-639 EKRMAGLEAGNG
+639 EKRIARVEAGNG
-651 VADYFPTVWLTTR
+651 SEVYFPTVWLTTR
-664 RIDDMIEVRIRD
+664 RKEEQIEVRIRD
-676 NGNGIPDDVIDKIF
+676 NGSGIPDDVIDKIF

-704 LGLAISSDIIRQHG
+704 LGLAISSDIVRQHG
-718 GSIRATSEPG
+718 GAISATSEQG
-728 EYAEMIVELPLVVT
+728 EYTEMVVQLPLVL
-742 TAALAEDA
+742 TAAATEGSSSEDGY
-750 DDEEP
+750 EEESV
-755 DDAQEQSEEGQD
+755 DQGQSEPGQD

>member
-1 MIITVKNVLDRRFR
+1 MIGKLKSIVGLRFR

-26 AVALT
+26 AVAMT

-73 VTAAPRLTAAANA
+73 VTAAPRLTSAADAR
-86 DDLGVVAAVIEE
+86 DLGEVAALIED
-98 AHVALE
+98 AHSALE
-104 GEIDTLEERGTE
+104 GEIDTLEERGTGD
-116 AERVQSIR
+116 ARVQRIR
-124 DHTNSLVLNIHLL
+124 DHANSLVLNIQLI

-142 DLFEVTEQ
+142 ELFIVTEQ

-156 QLNTVNTR
+156 QLTTVNTR

-179 TMTGYRN
+179 TLTGFRN
-186 LGDPPSIPQFY
+186 PGEPPAIPQFY
-197 FTEDEVD
+197 FTEDEVS
-204 LYRDLAELQADANVA
+204 LYRSLAEVQADANVA

-246 SRIDRRVDGLHDNQA
+246 SRIDRRVDSLQDNQV

-286 ARELEILQGQQALL
+286 ARELELLQSQQSLL
-300 ETNRG
+300 ATNRN

-312 EVDGLVNTA
+312 EVDGLVNAA
-321 HLRVEEATE
+321 HLSVQAATE

-339 RTLLLVI
+339 RTLLLAI
-346 SASSVAAAMLISWQF
+346 TAISVAAAMLISWQF

-367 RRLEMLSDWMR
+367 RRLGMLSDWMR
-378 RMAGGD
+378 RMARGD
-384 LEAQVEIRGKD
+384 LEAQVEIGGRD

-407 RQHALEVQRLNLVE
+407 RQHALEIQRLNLVE
-421 RLAEELQ
+421 QLAQELQ
-428 GKNEELESL
+428 GKNEELE
-437 AGELQGK
+437 
-444 NGELESLA
+444 
-452 GELQGKNDQLEI
+452 I
-464 VLADLQKAQDQ
+464 VLADLQRAQDQ

-501 FVNNFSEVSEELLQE
+501 FVNNFSEVSAELLQE
-516 MNEILEEGGDSLN
+516 LNEILEEGGETLN
-529 EEQKGN
+529 EEQRGL

-564 LMMGRGSGDHRPTD
+564 LMMGRGSGEHRSTD

-621 DLGRVFLNMVSNS
+621 ELGRVFLNMVSNS

-639 EKRMAGLEAGNG
+639 EKRIAGVEAGNG
-651 VADYFPTVWLTTR
+651 SEAYFPTVWLTTR
-664 RIDDMIEVRIRD
+664 RNEEQIEVRIRD

-718 GSIRATSEPG
+718 GAIRATSEPG
-728 EYAEMIVELPLVVT
+728 EYTEMIIDLPLVMVAAVT
-742 TAALAEDA
+742 EQEVGEEVDE
-750 DDEEP
+750 DEE
-755 DDAQEQSEEGQD
+755 QGQD

>member
-1 MIITVKNVLDRRFR
+1 MIGKLKSIIGLRFR

-26 AVALT
+26 AVAMT

-73 VTAAPRLTAAANA
+73 VTAAPRLTSAANA
-86 DDLGVVAAVIEE
+86 RDLGEVAALIED
-98 AHVALE
+98 AHSALE
-104 GEIDTLEERGTE
+104 GEIDTLEERGTGD
-116 AERVQSIR
+116 ARVQRIR
-124 DHTNSLVLNIHLL
+124 DHANSLVLNIQLI

-142 DLFEVTEQ
+142 ELFIVTEQ

-156 QLNTVNTR
+156 QLTTVNTR

-179 TMTGYRN
+179 TLTGFRN
-186 LGDPPSIPQFY
+186 PGEPPAIPQFY
-197 FTEDEVD
+197 FTEDEVS
-204 LYRDLAELQADANVA
+204 LYRSLAEVQADANVA

-246 SRIDRRVDGLHDNQA
+246 SRIDRRVDSLQDNQV

-286 ARELEILQGQQALL
+286 ARELELLQSQQSLL
-300 ETNRG
+300 ATNRN

-312 EVDGLVNTA
+312 EVDGLVNAA
-321 HLRVEEATE
+321 HLSVQAATE

-339 RTLLLVI
+339 RTLLLAI
-346 SASSVAAAMLISWQF
+346 TAISVAAAMLISWQF

-367 RRLEMLSDWMR
+367 RRLGMLSDWMR
-378 RMAGGD
+378 RMARGD
-384 LEAQVEIRGKD
+384 LEAQVEIGGRD

-407 RQHALEVQRLNLVE
+407 RQHALEIQRLNLVE
-421 RLAEELQ
+421 QLAQELQ
-428 GKNEELESL
+428 GKNEELES
-437 AGELQGK
+437 
-444 NGELESLA
+444 
-452 GELQGKNDQLEI
+452 
-464 VLADLQKAQDQ
+464 VLADLQRAQDQ

-501 FVNNFSEVSEELLQE
+501 FVNNFSEVSAELLQE
-516 MNEILEEGGDSLN
+516 LNEILEEGGETLN
-529 EEQKGN
+529 EEQRGL

-564 LMMGRGSGDHRPTD
+564 LMMGRGSGEHRSTD

-593 ARATNTEFQL
+593 ARATNTEFQI

-608 FDPDVGELDVIPQ
+608 FDQDVGELDVIPQ

-639 EKRMAGLEAGNG
+639 EKRLARVEAGNG
-651 VADYFPTVWLTTR
+651 SEAYSPTVWLTTR
-664 RIDDMIEVRIRD
+664 RNEEQIEVRIRD
-676 NGNGIPDDVIDKIF
+676 NGNGIPDEVIDKIF

-718 GSIRATSEPG
+718 GAIRATSEPG
-728 EYAEMIVELPLVVT
+728 EYTEMIIDLPLVMAAAVT
-742 TAALAEDA
+742 EQEVGEEVDE
-750 DDEEP
+750 DEE
-755 DDAQEQSEEGQD
+755 QGQD

>member
-1 MIITVKNVLDRRFR
+1 MIGKLKSIIDLRFR
-15 ISTQLYVVIGG
+15 ISTQLYLVIGG
-26 AVALT
+26 AVVMT

-73 VTAAPRLTAAANA
+73 VTAAPRLTSAANA
-86 DDLGVVAAVIEE
+86 KDLGEVVALIEG
-98 AHVALE
+98 AHSALE
-104 GEIDTLEERGTE
+104 GEIDTLEERGTGDD
-116 AERVQSIR
+116 RVQRIR
-124 DHTNSLVLNIHLL
+124 DHANSLVLNIQLI

-142 DLFEVTEQ
+142 ELFIVTEQ
-150 RDALRD
+150 RDTLRD
-156 QLNTVNTR
+156 QLTTVNTR

-186 LGDPPSIPQFY
+186 PGEPPAIPQFH
-197 FTEDEVD
+197 FTEDELS
-204 LYRDLAELQADANVA
+204 LYRSLAEVQADANVA

-246 SRIDRRVDGLHDNQA
+246 GSIDRRVDSLQDNQV

-286 ARELEILQGQQALL
+286 ARELELLQSQQSLL
-300 ETNRG
+300 ATNRN

-312 EVDGLVNTA
+312 EVDGLVNAA
-321 HLRVEEATE
+321 HLNVQAATE

-339 RTLLLVI
+339 RTLLLAI
-346 SASSVAAAMLISWQF
+346 TAISVAAAMLISWQF
-361 VWRILL
+361 VWRVLL

-378 RMAGGD
+378 RMARGD
-384 LEAQVEIRGKD
+384 LEAQVEIGGRD

-407 RQHALEVQRLNLVE
+407 RQHALEIQRLNLVE
-421 RLAEELQ
+421 QLAQELQ
-428 GKNEELESL
+428 GKNEELES
-437 AGELQGK
+437 
-444 NGELESLA
+444 
-452 GELQGKNDQLEI
+452 
-464 VLADLQKAQDQ
+464 VLADLQRAQDQ

-501 FVNNFSEVSEELLQE
+501 FVNNFSEVSAELLQE
-516 MNEILEEGGDSLN
+516 LNEIFEEGGETLN
-529 EEQKGN
+529 EEQRGL

-549 IRTHGSRANRIVHDM
+549 IRTHGARANRIVHDM
-564 LMMGRGSGDHRPTD
+564 LMMGRGSGEHRPTD

-593 ARATNTEFQL
+593 ARATNTEFQI

-639 EKRMAGLEAGNG
+639 EKRIARVEAGNG
-651 VADYFPTVWLTTR
+651 SEVYFPTVWLTTR
-664 RIDDMIEVRIRD
+664 RKEEQIEVRIRD
-676 NGNGIPDDVIDKIF
+676 NGSGIPDDVIDKIF

-704 LGLAISSDIIRQHG
+704 LGLALSSDIIRQHG
-718 GSIRATSEPG
+718 GAIRATSEPG
-728 EYAEMIVELPLVVT
+728 EYTEMIIDLPLVMETAVT
-742 TAALAEDA
+742 EREVG
-750 DDEEP
+750 EEE
-755 DDAQEQSEEGQD
+755 EQDQD

>member
-1 MIITVKNVLDRRFR
+1 MIGKLKSIVGLRFR

-26 AVALT
+26 AVAMT

-73 VTAAPRLTAAANA
+73 VTAAPRLTSAADAR
-86 DDLGVVAAVIEE
+86 DLGEVAALIED
-98 AHVALE
+98 AHSALE
-104 GEIDTLEERGTE
+104 GEIDTLEERGTGD
-116 AERVQSIR
+116 ARVQRIR
-124 DHTNSLVLNIHLL
+124 DHANSLVLNIQLI

-142 DLFEVTEQ
+142 ELFIVTEQ

-156 QLNTVNTR
+156 QLTTVNTR

-179 TMTGYRN
+179 TLTGFRN
-186 LGDPPSIPQFY
+186 PGEPPAIPQFY
-197 FTEDEVD
+197 FTEDEVS
-204 LYRDLAELQADANVA
+204 LYRSLAEVQADANVA

-246 SRIDRRVDGLHDNQA
+246 SRIDRRVDSLQDNQV
-261 RAVLIPIFTWLF
+261 RAVFIPIFTWLF

-286 ARELEILQGQQALL
+286 ARELELLQSQQSLL
-300 ETNRG
+300 ATNRN

-312 EVDGLVNTA
+312 EVDGLVNAA
-321 HLRVEEATE
+321 HLSVQAATE

-339 RTLLLVI
+339 RTLLLAI
-346 SASSVAAAMLISWQF
+346 TAISVAAAMLISWQF

-367 RRLEMLSDWMR
+367 RRLGMLSDWMR
-378 RMAGGD
+378 RMARGD
-384 LEAQVEIRGKD
+384 LEAQVEIGGRD

-407 RQHALEVQRLNLVE
+407 RQHALEIQRLNLVE
-421 RLAEELQ
+421 QLAQELQ
-428 GKNEELESL
+428 GKNEELES
-437 AGELQGK
+437 
-444 NGELESLA
+444 
-452 GELQGKNDQLEI
+452 
-464 VLADLQKAQDQ
+464 VLADLQRAQDQ

-501 FVNNFSEVSEELLQE
+501 FVNNFSEVSAELLQE
-516 MNEILEEGGDSLN
+516 LNEILEEGGETLN
-529 EEQKGN
+529 EEQRGL

-549 IRTHGSRANRIVHDM
+549 IRSHGSRANRIVHDM
-564 LMMGRGSGDHRPTD
+564 LMMGRGSGEHRSTD

-608 FDPDVGELDVIPQ
+608 FDQDVGELDVIPQ

-639 EKRMAGLEAGNG
+639 EKRLARVEVGNG
-651 VADYFPTVWLTTR
+651 SEAYFPTVWLTTR
-664 RIDDMIEVRIRD
+664 RNEEQIEVRIRD

-718 GSIRATSEPG
+718 GAIRATSEPG
-728 EYAEMIVELPLVVT
+728 EYTEMIIDLPLVMAAAVT
-742 TAALAEDA
+742 EQEVGEEVDE
-750 DDEEP
+750 DEE
-755 DDAQEQSEEGQD
+755 QGQD

>member
-1 MIITVKNVLDRRFR
+1 MIGKLKSIVGLRFR

-26 AVALT
+26 AVAMT

-73 VTAAPRLTAAANA
+73 VTAAPRLTSAADAR
-86 DDLGVVAAVIEE
+86 DLGEVAALIED
-98 AHVALE
+98 AHSALE
-104 GEIDTLEERGTE
+104 GEIDTLEERGTGD
-116 AERVQSIR
+116 ARVQRIR
-124 DHTNSLVLNIHLL
+124 DHANSLVLNIQLI

-142 DLFEVTEQ
+142 ELFIVTEQ

-156 QLNTVNTR
+156 QLTTVNTR

-179 TMTGYRN
+179 TLTGFRN
-186 LGDPPSIPQFY
+186 PGEPPAIPQFY
-197 FTEDEVD
+197 FTEDEVS
-204 LYRDLAELQADANVA
+204 LYRSLAEVQADANVA

-246 SRIDRRVDGLHDNQA
+246 SRIDRRVDSLQDNQV
-261 RAVLIPIFTWLF
+261 RAVFIPIFTWLF

-286 ARELEILQGQQALL
+286 ARELELLQSQQSLL
-300 ETNRG
+300 ATNRN

-312 EVDGLVNTA
+312 EVDGLVNAA
-321 HLRVEEATE
+321 HLSVQAATE

-339 RTLLLVI
+339 RTLLLAI
-346 SASSVAAAMLISWQF
+346 TAISVAAAMLISWQF

-367 RRLEMLSDWMR
+367 RRLGMLSDWMR
-378 RMAGGD
+378 RMARGD
-384 LEAQVEIRGKD
+384 LEAQVEIGGRD

-407 RQHALEVQRLNLVE
+407 RQHALEIQRLNLVE
-421 RLAEELQ
+421 QLAQELQ
-428 GKNEELESL
+428 GKNEELES
-437 AGELQGK
+437 
-444 NGELESLA
+444 
-452 GELQGKNDQLEI
+452 
-464 VLADLQKAQDQ
+464 VLADLQRAQDQ

-501 FVNNFSEVSEELLQE
+501 FVNNFSEVSAELLQE
-516 MNEILEEGGDSLN
+516 LNEILEEGGETLN
-529 EEQKGN
+529 EEQRGL

-549 IRTHGSRANRIVHDM
+549 IRSHGSRANRIVHDM
-564 LMMGRGSGDHRPTD
+564 LMMGRGSGEHRSTD

-608 FDPDVGELDVIPQ
+608 FDQDVGELDVIPQ

-639 EKRMAGLEAGNG
+639 EKRLARVEVGNG
-651 VADYFPTVWLTTR
+651 SEAYFPTVWLTTR
-664 RIDDMIEVRIRD
+664 RNEEQIEVRIRD

-718 GSIRATSEPG
+718 GAIRATSEPG
-728 EYAEMIVELPLVVT
+728 EYTEMIIDLPLVMAAVVT
-742 TAALAEDA
+742 EQEVGEEVDE
-750 DDEEP
+750 DEE
-755 DDAQEQSEEGQD
+755 QGQD